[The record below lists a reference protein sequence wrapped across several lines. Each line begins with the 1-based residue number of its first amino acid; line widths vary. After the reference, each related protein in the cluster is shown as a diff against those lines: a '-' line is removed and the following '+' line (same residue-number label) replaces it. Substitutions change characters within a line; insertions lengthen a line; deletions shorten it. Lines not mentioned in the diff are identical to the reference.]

1 MTLRHKR
8 FRSTSLP
15 LARGADLPP
24 LKLSGTVLRETCKV
38 SFQSG
43 KTYQVNSIGEWYTS
57 PLTNIP
63 ETTVFFLIRT

>member
-1 MTLRHKR
+1 MPSR
-8 FRSTSLP
+8 
-15 LARGADLPP
+15 

-43 KTYQVNSIGEWYTS
+43 KAYQVNSIGEWYTS

-63 ETTVFFLIRT
+63 ETTVFFSDKNLRSTSSQVLLGFFSAIRT